1 MNIHHSRSA
10 KRAVIAS
17 LSLGA
22 MISAFVKPAI
32 AQQTNPQDPS
42 PYQENEYDSMGGST
56 FGNSFNPLDLIHR
69 ANLSTGRNTEEF
81 SEESQQNLN
90 NAADQFKRQQQ
101 ERLNQQSSPAN
112 ER

>member
-1 MNIHHSRSA
+1 MNIHHSNF

-22 MISAFVKPAI
+22 MIAVSYVKPAI
-32 AQQTNPQDPS
+32 AQQTNPQDPA
-42 PYQENEYDSMGGST
+42 PYQENEYDSMGSSS

-69 ANLSTGRNTEEF
+69 ANLSTDRSTEEF

-101 ERLNQQSSPAN
+101 ERLNQQSSPSN